1 MTAHVSLRTP
11 TVSQSAYNPLRPV
24 TMAASAPSGAFT
36 PDEPGALSLDEV
48 LQQVSQDDQ
57 EEWEYEYSTT
67 ETETY
72 YLTVEL
78 SYPEFKERTHRAPHH
93 SRGGYYKNWQDQSSA
108 DPATIITRSKQGNEG
123 ALSDDDNDDEPEGE
137 GEGEGDDDVQ
147 PLDPVLEAKGKA
159 VDTGNTINDK
169 DKEKGQETGDGDDEE
184 EDDSESMEDI
194 QILDLHSHNPI
205 ISYRGRVFEGQW
217 AEVIGTEAI
226 LANHDEENPLPALR
240 NLAEGVDIL
249 GASASRIMTTEKVPK
264 PKVPDEDTLAPIR
277 EEWNIRIPPGKDRT
291 GERALQIRF
300 LENLI
305 ALKKKRGEQD
315 QVTVYA
321 TDGAGKNW
329 NDRQGPDYKPRIRK
343 KAGPGD
349 ENEDGEGRRRGR
361 RGAAG
366 RGRARGG
373 RRRRGAR
380 GGAESPTE
388 MVVLSTP
395 TPSQWDDVSRPDDD
409 FEPPDFD
416 EDDEDGDDSDEE
428 GAEDVSMAGYE

>member
-1 MTAHVSLRTP
+1 
-11 TVSQSAYNPLRPV
+11 
-24 TMAASAPSGAFT
+24 MATSTYSGAFT

-48 LQQVSQDDQ
+48 LQQATQDDQ

-78 SYPEFKERTHRAPHH
+78 SYPEFKERTSRAPHH
-93 SRGGYYKNWQDQSSA
+93 SRGGYYKNWQDQASV
-108 DPATIITRSKQGNEG
+108 DPATIVTRSKQGNEG
-123 ALSDDDNDDEPEGE
+123 APSDDDNDDEAEV
-137 GEGEGDDDVQ
+137 EGEGDDGAQ
-147 PLDPVLEAKGKA
+147 HLDPVLEAKGKA
-159 VDTGNTINDK
+159 VDTGNITDE
-169 DKEKGQETGDGDDEE
+169 KEKGRGQEKGGDDDEV
-184 EDDSESMEDI
+184 EDESESMGDI

-226 LANHDEENPLPALR
+226 LAKHDEDNPLPALR
-240 NLAEGVDIL
+240 NLAEGIDIL

-277 EEWNIRIPPGKDRT
+277 EEWNIRIPRGKDRT
-291 GERALQIRF
+291 GERGLQIRF

-349 ENEDGEGRRRGR
+349 EMEDGEDGEDGARRGR

-366 RGRARGG
+366 RRRARGG
-373 RRRRGAR
+373 RRRRGGK
-380 GGAESPTE
+380 GGAESPTD
-388 MVVLSTP
+388 MLVLSTP
-395 TPSQWDDVSRPDDD
+395 TPSQWDDVPRPDGDS
-409 FEPPDFD
+409 EPPDFD

-428 GAEDVSMAGYE
+428 AAEDESMAGYD